1 MAAKKGNRVKVVLA
15 CTECKQRN
23 YDTFKNSKTT
33 TERLERNKYC
43 RFCKK
48 HTAHREDM
56 AAQQKAK
63 KPGFFKRLGNFFV
76 KSWSELKKVAW
87 PTTSVVLKNT
97 GIVLLVVLFFALL
110 LYGVDALFAWLI
122 SLVA

>member
-33 TERLERNKYC
+33 TERLERNKYS
-43 RFCKK
+43 K
-48 HTAHREDM
+48 M
-56 AAQQKAK
+56 ALQAKAK
-63 KPGFFKRLGNFFV
+63 KPNVFKRLGNFFV

-87 PTTSVVLKNT
+87 PSFQTVLKNT

-110 LYGVDALFAWLI
+110 LFGVDSLFAWLI
-122 SLVA
+122 SLTSK

>member
-1 MAAKKGNRVKVVLA
+1 
-15 CTECKQRN
+15 
-23 YDTFKNSKTT
+23 
-33 TERLERNKYC
+33 
-43 RFCKK
+43 
-48 HTAHREDM
+48 M

-110 LYGVDALFAWLI
+110 LYGVDALFTWLI